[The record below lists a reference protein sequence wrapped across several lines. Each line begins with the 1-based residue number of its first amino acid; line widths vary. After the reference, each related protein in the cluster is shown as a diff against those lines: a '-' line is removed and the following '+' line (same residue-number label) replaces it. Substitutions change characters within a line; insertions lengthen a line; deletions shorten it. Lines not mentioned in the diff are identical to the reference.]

1 MPLIIPVS
9 RNSSTNQSGSGG
21 GGGLGPLSRIY
32 AEYETSKKKPAAAAV
47 KKRSRS
53 ADRKDGGD
61 GDNKK
66 RSFALKDRSIV
77 NNTNVNVMNEK
88 SQKQYS
94 NNNEKMK
101 ESTTIIPC
109 SYVDGCTDKSVKDG
123 LCKAHWCA
131 INLCARD
138 ECSNLAWSKGLCREH
153 EFPMSNSVSVEE
165 DDIMEMSSEDDEVRG
180 TVKEVLQV
188 KEEEVTSIEVN
199 ELHKKQQKQNTCG
212 AAKQSSAQRKPCLAE
227 GCSNQSVVNGVCF
240 RHGAKRKLCDTD
252 GCTNHS
258 IRGGVCFRHGAKRKL
273 CNAEGCTN
281 LTQRRGVCVRHGAFV
296 VDAEVSGSSKDDY
309 GDDDEGEEE
318 EANGGGPVL
327 CVEIPPDHSKTS
339 SELQSHVTYE
349 LKETPVAVL
358 RSVSASST
366 ETLSVDAAAT
376 AGDTSTGTASGSSN
390 EDNPSSSG
398 LEECTCG
405 VVKGVRCTKHKKR
418 RKHCTFEGC
427 TNQAVVGGICIRHGA
442 KVKRCSHDGCE
453 NVVQKRGLC
462 RRHGA
467 YMGETTCSFD
477 GCNNSES
484 EGGLCL
490 RHGKNGNHGEK
501 RAKCSNLLCTSAA
514 VDGVMCIRHRALSTI
529 DGPSPPSTN
538 PITRGSTKTKSGR
551 KVKPCKSEGC
561 TNRAIQ
567 GGQCFR
573 HGAKAHR
580 KLCSS
585 EGCKNYV
592 VRAGICIKHGAR
604 QVSKKNTEEEP
615 THEKPAKSL
624 KQEEDNSIRVD
635 HVDKRGQDDLFK
647 SIDQLEG
654 NCADILL
661 LLKNDG

>member
-1 MPLIIPVS
+1 
-9 RNSSTNQSGSGG
+9 
-21 GGGLGPLSRIY
+21 
-32 AEYETSKKKPAAAAV
+32 
-47 KKRSRS
+47 
-53 ADRKDGGD
+53 
-61 GDNKK
+61 
-66 RSFALKDRSIV
+66 
-77 NNTNVNVMNEK
+77 
-88 SQKQYS
+88 
-94 NNNEKMK
+94 
-101 ESTTIIPC
+101 
-109 SYVDGCTDKSVKDG
+109 
-123 LCKAHWCA
+123 
-131 INLCARD
+131 
-138 ECSNLAWSKGLCREH
+138 
-153 EFPMSNSVSVEE
+153 
-165 DDIMEMSSEDDEVRG
+165 MEMSSEDDEVRG

-188 KEEEVTSIEVN
+188 KEEEVTPIEVN
-199 ELHKKQQKQNTCG
+199 ELHKKQQLKQNTCG
-212 AAKQSSAQRKPCLAE
+212 GTKQSSAQRKPCLAE
-227 GCSNQSVVNGVCF
+227 GCSRQSVVNGVCF

-309 GDDDEGEEE
+309 GDDDEE

-398 LEECTCG
+398 FEECTCG

-462 RRHGA
+462 RKHGA

-490 RHGKNGNHGEK
+490 RHGKKNGNHGEK

-514 VDGVMCIRHRALSTI
+514 VDGEMCIRHRALSTI

-615 THEKPAKSL
+615 IHEKPAKKSL
-624 KQEEDNSIRVD
+624 KREEDNSIKVD

-661 LLKNDG
+661 LLKNDGRVILLASSSKKALFEVALHLSSMYGSR